1 MKEQWEQEC
10 ADLRA
15 ELAALQKK
23 LHALETNQGGAIASA
38 PTLSR
43 WRLSKRMMMVLL
55 PVVALLAA
63 GGVLYG
69 QGAMDALFIDK
80 DGKVGIGTTTPSAK
94 LEVSLDNPNGW
105 NGNLRGL
112 RLLSPDKDYAL
123 DVNAH
128 VIESGNVGYHFS
140 PNNQLG
146 LEITTPGNVGIG
158 TMKPEAKLDVRGK
171 TLVQS
176 LSFTDGSGTS
186 YADNWVGMADN
197 ILEKTKWLHIG
208 GITDEGKRRIALF
221 ADTTY
226 VAGRVGIGTTKP
238 DTELDV
244 AGAIKA
250 TSVNGEKPPMV
261 FEVGQKDDTQ
271 KWYAVNKDI
280 KDLCGDAD
288 GCTMKFF
295 LRSNN
300 SDEVRTISEQIYIEQ
315 PDKSSNKQPGLHGWA
330 RQLGGGD
337 QAFILQTANKYE
349 IVPHPWGWIWVL
361 NYSHQN
367 VGQES
372 GAFSGYQ
379 VQFMT
384 APNVSATVII
394 YDR

>member
-94 LEVSLDNPNGW
+94 LEVSLGNPNGW

-112 RLLSPDKDYAL
+112 RLLSPDEDYAL

-197 ILEKTKWLHIG
+197 VLDDKTKWLHIG
-208 GITDEGKRRIALF
+208 GITDQGKRRIALY
-221 ADTTY
+221 ANTTY
-226 VAGRVGIGTTKP
+226 IDGDVGIWTKKP
-238 DTELDV
+238 EARLHVNGD
-244 AGAIKA
+244 IKA
-250 TSVNGEKPPMV
+250 TNITFTSQKVCSVIMPANWR
-261 FEVGQKDDTQ
+261 DT
-271 KWYAVNKDI
+271 I
-280 KDLCGDAD
+280 
-288 GCTMKFF
+288 
-295 LRSNN
+295 
-300 SDEVRTISEQIYIEQ
+300 
-315 PDKSSNKQPGLHGWA
+315 
-330 RQLGGGD
+330 
-337 QAFILQTANKYE
+337 
-349 IVPHPWGWIWVL
+349 IVPATWSKKECDKFRANTGASTYQLACIFENDISWGAGGEGVPSRNCGW
-361 NYSHQN
+361 
-367 VGQES
+367 
-372 GAFSGYQ
+372 
-379 VQFMT
+379 
-384 APNVSATVII
+384 
-394 YDR
+394 